1 MARYYRSN
9 SVLELNEAACLLG
22 YEDANS
28 FARAFRGWEGM
39 PPGHWRE
46 THRAMSIN

>member
-1 MARYYRSN
+1 
-9 SVLELNEAACLLG
+9 LNEAAYLLG

-46 THRAMSIN
+46 AHRAATVS